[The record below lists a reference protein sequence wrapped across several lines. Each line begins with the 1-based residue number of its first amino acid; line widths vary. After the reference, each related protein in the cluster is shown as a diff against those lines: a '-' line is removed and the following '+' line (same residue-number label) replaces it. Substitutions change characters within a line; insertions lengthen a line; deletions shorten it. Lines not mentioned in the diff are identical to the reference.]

1 MKSVVL
7 SEETHK
13 DLVEL
18 KLKEGIGSA
27 DKLVHKLIV
36 EHRKQRLEKASQMFR
51 DAMKE
56 KGLTLKDILKDA
68 EKIRK
73 EIYEERF
80 GDSNRHKRPVHG
92 S

>member
-1 MKSVVL
+1 MKTVAL
-7 SEETHK
+7 SEETHR
-13 DLVEL
+13 DLVNL
-18 KLKEGIGSA
+18 KLQAKVSSTDE
-27 DKLVHKLIV
+27 LVHRLII

-68 EKIRK
+68 EKVRK

-80 GDSNRHKRPVHG
+80 GSGGGHKRPVHG